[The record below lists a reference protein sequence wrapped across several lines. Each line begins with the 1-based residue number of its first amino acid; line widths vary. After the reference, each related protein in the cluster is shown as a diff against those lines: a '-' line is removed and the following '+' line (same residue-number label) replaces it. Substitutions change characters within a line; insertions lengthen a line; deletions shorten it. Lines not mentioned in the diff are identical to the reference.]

1 MSDTLR
7 VACVQLTSRDDK
19 AANIEKA
26 EQLVARAAATGA
38 DVVVLPEKWNAIGN
52 PEVLHGAAETLEE
65 GESVQAMA
73 GWARTHGITL
83 VGGSITERREGRE
96 KLSNTSIV
104 FDSDGSVAGL
114 YRKIHMFDVEVGGHV
129 YRESDAEEPGDEPV
143 LLDVEGWPTGLTVC
157 YDVRF
162 PELYRILAL
171 QGAHLVTVPA
181 HFTLYTGK
189 DHWELLLRARAVEN
203 QYYVAAAAQ
212 IGETLPGRLSYG
224 RSLIADPWG
233 TVVALAPDE
242 ETVISAELDRRRLED
257 VRAKLPSLARGRQMP
272 TAGQLRFR
280 SGMDIQAVLFDLDFT
295 LAKPGPDLGPEG
307 YQRLG
312 RRFGLELD
320 PSLYKDAR
328 AKAVEGL
335 HKHPDFRHDEEIWVA
350 FTERIIR
357 GMGGSADRAYEA
369 AVEMTKAWEHA
380 HNFDLF
386 DDALPVLD
394 HLREHGLKL
403 GLVSNT
409 GRDVDEFLA
418 HHSIQVDAALSSRV
432 HGKVKPH
439 PTIFQAV
446 LDRLGVP
453 ADSAA
458 MVGDSP
464 EDDLEGARALGMRAF
479 LIDREDAYPDAD
491 DRLPD
496 LFALP
501 AALGL
506 EA

>member
-1 MSDTLR
+1 MRALVCPRRLPKAGLSCQWMSDTLR

-19 AANIEKA
+19 EANIEKA

-52 PEVLHGAAETLEE
+52 PEVLHSAAETLED

-73 GWARTHGITL
+73 AWASGHGITL
-83 VGGSITERREGRE
+83 VGGSITERREGRD

-104 FDSDGSVAGL
+104 FDSDGSIAGL

-143 LLDVEGWPTGLTVC
+143 VLDVEGWATGLTVC

-242 ETVISAELDRRRLED
+242 ETVISAELDRRRLDD
-257 VRAKLPSLARGRQMP
+257 VRAKLPSLASRQ
-272 TAGQLRFR
+272 A
-280 SGMDIQAVLFDLDFT
+280 
-295 LAKPGPDLGPEG
+295 
-307 YQRLG
+307 
-312 RRFGLELD
+312 
-320 PSLYKDAR
+320 
-328 AKAVEGL
+328 
-335 HKHPDFRHDEEIWVA
+335 
-350 FTERIIR
+350 
-357 GMGGSADRAYEA
+357 
-369 AVEMTKAWEHA
+369 
-380 HNFDLF
+380 
-386 DDALPVLD
+386 
-394 HLREHGLKL
+394 
-403 GLVSNT
+403 
-409 GRDVDEFLA
+409 
-418 HHSIQVDAALSSRV
+418 
-432 HGKVKPH
+432 
-439 PTIFQAV
+439 
-446 LDRLGVP
+446 
-453 ADSAA
+453 
-458 MVGDSP
+458 
-464 EDDLEGARALGMRAF
+464 
-479 LIDREDAYPDAD
+479 DAYRWPT
-491 DRLPD
+491 PT
-496 LFALP
+496 P
-501 AALGL
+501 
-506 EA
+506 